1 MTWRGRRARDEKGA
15 EVGTLIEG
23 VEAYLSGTGAE
34 RLDELLEFLRIPTIG
49 VLGEHQ
55 EDVRIG
61 AGWLAARMEAVGL
74 EHVDVSETGGH
85 PLVYGDWL
93 HAAGAPTVI
102 VYGHYD
108 VQPTDPLEEWTRPPF
123 DPRVEDGRVFGR
135 GAADDKGQVH
145 LHLWAA
151 RAWLRTAG
159 RLPINVRYVIE
170 GEEESGSPN
179 FEAWLLANRER
190 LAGDLIVVSDT
201 GFLEGNH
208 PALTVGLRGNMYL
221 RIDVRGP
228 SQDLH
233 SGSFGGLV
241 QNPANA
247 LVRILASLRD
257 GEGRVTVPGF
267 YDDVHELTAVE
278 AEAMA
283 ALPFD
288 EAALADQIG
297 VAELFGEPGYDPLV
311 RRGARPTLDICGIAS
326 GYLGEGSKTIIPAH
340 AHAKLS
346 ARLVPDMD
354 PQRVYEQVRDAILA
368 VEVPGVEVEVTP
380 LDTMDPFVVSIS
392 HPAAQKAARSLR
404 EVFGTDPYYIREG
417 GSIGAVASFDRV
429 LGQPIVLLGFTN
441 PDDHA
446 HSPNESLVI
455 ANYEGGVRTI
465 ARYWEALGAA

>member
-1 MTWRGRRARDEKGA
+1 M
-15 EVGTLIEG
+15 
-23 VEAYLSGTGAE
+23 
-34 RLDELLEFLRIPTIG
+34 
-49 VLGEHQ
+49 
-55 EDVRIG
+55 
-61 AGWLAARMEAVGL
+61 
-74 EHVDVSETGGH
+74 
-85 PLVYGDWL
+85 
-93 HAAGAPTVI
+93 
-102 VYGHYD
+102 
-108 VQPTDPLEEWTRPPF
+108 
-123 DPRVEDGRVFGR
+123 
-135 GAADDKGQVH
+135 
-145 LHLWAA
+145 
-151 RAWLRTAG
+151 
-159 RLPINVRYVIE
+159 
-170 GEEESGSPN
+170 
-179 FEAWLLANRER
+179 
-190 LAGDLIVVSDT
+190 
-201 GFLEGNH
+201 
-208 PALTVGLRGNMYL
+208 
-221 RIDVRGP
+221 RGP

-297 VAELFGEPGYDPLV
+297 VPELFGEAGYGPLV
-311 RRGARPTLDICGIAS
+311 RRGARPTLDICGIGS

-346 ARLVPDMD
+346 ARVVPDMD

-380 LDTMDPFVVSIS
+380 LDTMDPFVVSIE

-404 EVFGTDPYYIREG
+404 EVFGTEPYLVREG

-446 HSPNESLVI
+446 HSPNESLVV

-465 ARYWEALGAA
+465 ARYWEALAAG

>member
-1 MTWRGRRARDEKGA
+1 MTDAIDRVD
-15 EVGTLIEG
+15 
-23 VEAYLSGTGAE
+23 AYLDSTRAE
-34 RLDELLEFLRIPTIG
+34 RLQELLDFLRIPTIG
-49 VLGEHQ
+49 VLAEHS
-55 EDVRIG
+55 EDVRSG
-61 AGWLAARMEAVGL
+61 AGWLAARMRAIGL
-74 EHVDVSETGGH
+74 ENVEVSETGGH
-85 PLVYGDWL
+85 PLVYADWL
-93 HAAGAPTVI
+93 HAEGAPTVI
-102 VYGHYD
+102 VYAHYD
-108 VQPTDPLEEWTRPPF
+108 VQPADPLDEWTRPPF
-123 DPRVEDGRVFGR
+123 DPRLEDGRVFGR

-151 RAWLRTAG
+151 RAWMETTD
-159 RLPINVRYVIE
+159 RLPLNVRYVIE

-179 FEAWLLANRER
+179 FEAWLVANRER
-190 LAGDLIVVSDT
+190 LAGDLVVVTDT

-221 RIDVRGP
+221 RIDVHGP

-247 LVRILASLRD
+247 LVRILGSLRD

-267 YDDVHELTAVE
+267 YDDVRELTASE
-278 AEAMA
+278 AAAMA

-288 EAALADQIG
+288 GLALAEQIG
-297 VAELFGEPGYDPLV
+297 VPELFGEPGYDPLM
-311 RRGARPTLDICGIAS
+311 RRGARPTLDICGIGS
-326 GYLGEGSKTIIPAH
+326 GYLGEGSKTIIPAQ

-346 ARLVPDMD
+346 ARLVPDMV
-354 PQRVYEQVRDAILA
+354 PQRVYEQVRDTILA

-380 LDTMDPFVVSIS
+380 LDTMEPFVVSIE
-392 HPAAQKAARSLR
+392 HPAAQKAAGSLR
-404 EVFGTDPYYIREG
+404 EVFGEEPYLIREG

-429 LGQPIVLLGFTN
+429 LGRPIVLLGFTN

-446 HSPNESLVI
+446 HSPNESLVV

-465 ARYWEALGAA
+465 ARYWRALAAG